1 MLHAILERH
10 WQSPNSILR
19 LLLRPLAILFGKI
32 AARRRARYLAGSL
45 KSEKL
50 PVPVVIVGN
59 LHAGGTGKTPITT
72 ALVAPCK
79 RVASPLASS
88 AEATDAA

>member
-45 KSEKL
+45 KSEKA
-50 PVPVVIVGN
+50 V
-59 LHAGGTGKTPITT
+59 
-72 ALVAPCK
+72 
-79 RVASPLASS
+79 
-88 AEATDAA
+88 

>member
-50 PVPVVIVGN
+50 PVPVVSWATSTQAAQAKHP
-59 LHAGGTGKTPITT
+59 LPPRW
-72 ALVAPCK
+72 LPPCK